1 MAEYGVSSRAQFFK
15 TPTKELAYVSG
26 GKFIEIYPKNT
37 VSETSKNPIIFEWG
51 PMAGYS
57 YNFRDSRLV
66 FKLKIL
72 MRLLAYH
79 PLLITNSLDLSTG

>member
-51 PMAGYS
+51 PLACYS
-57 YNFRDSRLV
+57 YNFRDSVNDTAPATVR
-66 FKLKIL
+66 
-72 MRLLAYH
+72 
-79 PLLITNSLDLSTG
+79 STQLQHQK